1 MLPLENKTLNGEKG
15 PNGGSRLE
23 SNKRLMKKKME
34 RLAVV
39 EDEGDKGAFT
49 SSKRRV
55 SFR

>member
-1 MLPLENKTLNGEKG
+1 MLPLENKTLYGEKG
-15 PNGGSRLE
+15 RNGGSRLE
-23 SNKRLMKKKME
+23 NDKRLMKKKTE